1 MSFTLEERPSD
12 STFVQAIWRH
22 QSERSE
28 SFISTAGTHW
38 EMVVMRHKGQTTLT
52 VRGPETKATPADV
65 PADAEGLGI
74 TFKLGTFL
82 PDFPP
87 GGLLDRQDVNLPAG
101 TGKFFWLSG
110 TIWEFPTYENADTF
124 VDRLVRAELLVRD
137 PLVEDVVR
145 AVDSLLPVPLDL
157 SPRALQYRFQRAT
170 GLTRKA
176 VQQIQRA
183 WQATALLE
191 QGHPIL
197 ETAYQLGYFDQA
209 HLTNSLRRYMGQ
221 TPAQTSQALQPEVLR
236 FFPRLRP
243 FIDVC

>member
-1 MSFTLEERPSD
+1 MSFILEERPSD
-12 STFVQAIWRH
+12 SSFVQAVWRNE
-22 QSERSE
+22 SERAE

-38 EMVVMRHKGQTTLT
+38 EMVWMRHRDQYTFT
-52 VRGPETKATPADV
+52 VRGPETKATPADL
-65 PADAEGLGI
+65 PADAEWLGI

-87 GGLLDRQDVNLPAG
+87 GSLLDREDVKLPEA
-101 TGKFFWLSG
+101 TRRSFWLGGS
-110 TIWEFPTYENADTF
+110 TWEFPTYENADTF
-124 VDRLVRAELLVRD
+124 VDRLVRTELLVRD
-137 PLVEDVVR
+137 PLVEDV
-145 AVDSLLPVPLDL
+145 LHEVPLDL

-183 WQATALLE
+183 WQAAALLE
-191 QGHPIL
+191 QGTPIL
-197 ETAYQLGYFDQA
+197 EAAYQLGYFDQA

-221 TPAQTSQALQPEVLR
+221 TPAQISQALEPEPLR

-243 FIDVC
+243 LLVVS

>member
-1 MSFTLEERPSD
+1 MPFILEERPSD
-12 STFVQAIWRH
+12 SSFVQAIWH
-22 QSERSE
+22 NQSERAE

-38 EMVVMRHKGQTTLT
+38 EMVLMRYQGRSTLT
-52 VRGPETKATPADV
+52 VRGPETKATPAEV
-65 PADAEGLGI
+65 PAEAEWLGI

-87 GGLLDRQDVNLPAG
+87 GNLLDRDDVNLPEVAG
-101 TGKFFWLSG
+101 KSFWLGGS
-110 TIWEFPTYENADTF
+110 TWEFPTYENADTF

-137 PLVEDVVR
+137 PLVQDVLQD
-145 AVDSLLPVPLDL
+145 APLDL

-191 QGHPIL
+191 QGTPIL
-197 ETAYQLGYFDQA
+197 EAAYQLGYFDQA

-221 TPAQTSQALQPEVLR
+221 TPAQISQTVQLEPLR

-243 FIDVC
+243 FLVVS

>member
-1 MSFTLEERPSD
+1 MPFILEERPSD
-12 STFVQAIWRH
+12 SSFVQAIWH
-22 QSERSE
+22 NQSQRPE

-38 EMVVMRHKGQTTLT
+38 EMVWMRHQGQSTIT
-52 VRGPETKATPADV
+52 VRGPETKATPADL
-65 PADAEGLGI
+65 PADAEWLGI

-87 GGLLDRQDVNLPAG
+87 GSLLDRQDVNLPDA
-101 TGKFFWLSG
+101 TGRSFWLGGS
-110 TIWEFPTYENADTF
+110 TWEFPNFENADTF
-124 VDRLVRAELLVRD
+124 VRRLVRADLLVHD
-137 PLVEDVVR
+137 PLVEEVMQE
-145 AVDSLLPVPLDL
+145 VPLDL

-183 WQATALLE
+183 WQAAALLE
-191 QGHPIL
+191 QGTPIL
-197 ETAYQLGYFDQA
+197 DAAYQLGYFDQS

-221 TPAQTSQALQPEVLR
+221 TPAQILQALEPEPLR

-243 FIDVC
+243 FLVVC

>member
-1 MSFTLEERPSD
+1 MFFTLEERPSD
-12 STFVQAIWRH
+12 SSFVQAIWRH

-38 EMVVMRHKGQTTLT
+38 EMVWMRHKGQMTLT

-65 PADAEGLGI
+65 PADAEWLGI

-82 PDFPP
+82 PDFLP
-87 GGLLDRQDVNLPAG
+87 GSLLNRQDVNLPES
-101 TGKFFWLSG
+101 TGKSFWLCGS
-110 TIWEFPTYENADTF
+110 TWEFPTYENAEAF

-137 PLVEDVVR
+137 PLVEDVIHE
-145 AVDSLLPVPLDL
+145 APLDL

-183 WQATALLE
+183 WRATALLE
-191 QGHPIL
+191 QGCPIL
-197 ETAYQLGYFDQA
+197 DTAYQLGYFDQA

-221 TPAQTSQALQPEVLR
+221 TPAQISQALQPEALR

-243 FIDVC
+243 FSVVF

>member
-1 MSFTLEERPSD
+1 MFFTLEERPSD
-12 STFVQAIWRH
+12 SSFVEAVWRN

-38 EMVVMRHKGQTTLT
+38 EMVWMRYKGQRTLT
-52 VRGPETKATPADV
+52 VRGPETTATPADL
-65 PADAEGLGI
+65 PAEAEWLGI
-74 TFKLGTFL
+74 TFKLGAFMPDFL
-82 PDFPP
+82 P
-87 GGLLDRQDVNLPAG
+87 GSLLNRQDVNLPEG
-101 TGKFFWLSG
+101 TGKSFWLCG
-110 TIWEFPTYENADTF
+110 ATWEFPTYENADTF

-137 PLVEDVVR
+137 PLVEDVLQ
-145 AVDSLLPVPLDL
+145 AVDSSLPVPLDL

-183 WQATALLE
+183 WRATALLE
-191 QGHPIL
+191 QGRPIL
-197 ETAYQLGYFDQA
+197 DTAYQLGYFDQA

-221 TPAQTSQALQPEVLR
+221 TPAQISQSLQPEPLR

>member
-1 MSFTLEERPSD
+1 MPFILEERPSD
-12 STFVQAIWRH
+12 SSFVQAIWH
-22 QSERSE
+22 NRSQRPE

-38 EMVVMRHKGQTTLT
+38 EMVWMRHRGKSTIT
-52 VRGPETKATPADV
+52 VRGPETKATPADL
-65 PADAEGLGI
+65 PADGEWLGI

-87 GGLLDRQDVNLPAG
+87 GSLLDREDVNLPEGAG
-101 TGKFFWLSG
+101 RSFWLGGS
-110 TIWEFPTYENADTF
+110 TWEFPTFENADTF
-124 VDRLVRAELLVRD
+124 VSRLVRADLLVRD
-137 PLVEDVVR
+137 PLVETVMHER
-145 AVDSLLPVPLDL
+145 SLDL

-176 VQQIQRA
+176 AQQIQRA

-191 QGHPIL
+191 QGTPIL
-197 ETAYQLGYFDQA
+197 EAAHQLGYFDQS

-221 TPAQTSQALQPEVLR
+221 TPAQISQALEPEPLR

-243 FIDVC
+243 YLIVS

>member
-1 MSFTLEERPSD
+1 MPFILEERPSD
-12 STFVQAIWRH
+12 SSFVQAIWRNE
-22 QSERSE
+22 SEHSE

-38 EMVVMRHKGQTTLT
+38 EMVWMRHKGQSIFT
-52 VRGPETKATPADV
+52 VRGPETKATPAAL
-65 PADAEGLGI
+65 PADAEWLGI
-74 TFKLGTFL
+74 TFKLGTYL

-87 GGLLDRQDVNLPAG
+87 GGLLDRQDLNLPAA
-101 TGKFFWLSG
+101 GKSFWLGGS
-110 TIWEFPTYENADTF
+110 TWEVPTYENADTF
-124 VDRLVRAELLVRD
+124 VSRLVRAELLVRD
-137 PLVEDVVR
+137 PLVEDVLQ
-145 AVDSLLPVPLDL
+145 DYPLDL

-191 QGHPIL
+191 QGCSIL
-197 ETAYQLGYFDQA
+197 ETAYKLGYFDQA

-221 TPAQTSQALQPEVLR
+221 TPAQISQSLQPEELR

-243 FIDVC
+243 FLVVS

>member
-1 MSFTLEERPSD
+1 MPFILEERPSD
-12 STFVQAIWRH
+12 SSFVQAIWRNE
-22 QSERSE
+22 SEHSE

-38 EMVVMRHKGQTTLT
+38 EMVWMRHKGQSIFT
-52 VRGPETKATPADV
+52 VRGPETKATPAAL
-65 PADAEGLGI
+65 PADAEWLGI
-74 TFKLGTFL
+74 TFKLGTYL

-87 GGLLDRQDVNLPAG
+87 GGLLDRQDLNLPAA
-101 TGKFFWLSG
+101 GKSFWLGGS
-110 TIWEFPTYENADTF
+110 TWEVPTYENADTF
-124 VDRLVRAELLVRD
+124 VSRLVRAELLVRD
-137 PLVEDVVR
+137 PLVEEVLQDY
-145 AVDSLLPVPLDL
+145 PLDL

-191 QGHPIL
+191 QGCSIL
-197 ETAYQLGYFDQA
+197 ETAYKLGYFDQA

-221 TPAQTSQALQPEVLR
+221 TPAQISQSLQPEELR

-243 FIDVC
+243 FLVVS